1 MKPSGSSPG
10 HALPHPGIAALSPDE
25 GEEEMV
31 VMEKKWVVR
40 VGLSA
45 EAASTGSAGTGGW
58 AGCRE
63 DCGLEVSQAAPEVA
77 GSLAAQ

>member
-1 MKPSGSSPG
+1 
-10 HALPHPGIAALSPDE
+10 
-25 GEEEMV
+25 MV